1 MTINKTE
8 IHMTHPY
15 KAIKDDIVLLATDEE
30 ATNLAIEFF
39 EENGILCLD
48 DDLPDM
54 IAEFISVNN
63 IEIID

>member
-1 MTINKTE
+1 MTIR
-8 IHMTHPY
+8 MTHPY
-15 KAIKDDIVLLATDEE
+15 KAIKDDCILIATNEE
-30 ATNLAIEFF
+30 AEMLAMTFF

-63 IEIID
+63 IEIIE